1 MRLLLLPLMLL
12 ATATGASAQSAAELR
27 AQLQETR
34 AMIAQGEAAGMD
46 PEVIRSLRESM
57 NEVEQSIREMEAEE
71 SGGSAAVTAAP
82 ESAPPLSAS
91 FPIRANKLDG
101 DPACAGFTL
110 QNYRQRGLEGGNDV
124 QLKTMCAQ
132 AFEYYNMYLNAIR
145 QGYGEADANRTY
157 DAHAGAALNAS
168 SFYANN
174 RAD

>member
-1 MRLLLLPLMLL
+1 MRLLLLPVILL
-12 ATATGASAQSAAELR
+12 VSAMGASAQSVAELR

-34 AMIAQGEAAGMD
+34 ALISQGEAAGMD

-57 NEVEQSIREMEAEE
+57 NEVEQSIREMEAEQ
-71 SGGSAAVTAAP
+71 GGGAGTPAPDNAAPVTASYP
-82 ESAPPLSAS
+82 VRP
-91 FPIRANKLDG
+91 NKLDG
-101 DPACAGFTL
+101 DPACSGFTM
-110 QNYRQRGLEGGNDV
+110 QNYRERGLEGGNDV

-132 AFEYYNMYLNAIR
+132 AFEYYSMYLNAIR

>member
-1 MRLLLLPLMLL
+1 MRLLLLPLILL
-12 ATATGASAQSAAELR
+12 ATATGASAQSVAELR

-57 NEVEQSIREMEAEE
+57 NEVEQSIREMEADE
-71 SGGSAAVTAAP
+71 GSAQATAPAPENAAP
-82 ESAPPLSAS
+82 LTAS

-101 DPACAGFTL
+101 DPACTGFTL

-145 QGYGEADANRTY
+145 QGYAEADANRTY

-174 RAD
+174 RGG

>member
-1 MRLLLLPLMLL
+1 MRLLLLPLILL
-12 ATATGASAQSAAELR
+12 ATATGASAQSVAELR

-34 AMIAQGEAAGMD
+34 AMIAQGEAAGM
-46 PEVIRSLRESM
+46 
-57 NEVEQSIREMEAEE
+57 EAEE
-71 SGGSAAVTAAP
+71 SGGSAAVAAAP

-101 DPACAGFTL
+101 DPACVGFTL

-145 QGYGEADANRTY
+145 QGYAEADANRTY

-174 RAD
+174 RGD